1 MDLVQLLR
9 ELPVDLGQRI
19 RQLPM
24 DLAQLLLKSP
34 VESAQLI
41 HQWIR
46 YNPSISWSGTP
57 APQVASGWAQVL
69 SQPLDLAKEEDAE
82 VISASAGASALLVL
96 LPALAQLTK
105 MHWYPRRS
113 GAGMIAI
120 LT

>member
-1 MDLVQLLR
+1 MDLAK
-9 ELPVDLGQRI
+9 RI

-46 YNPSISWSGTP
+46 YNSPISWSGTA
-57 APQVASGWAQVL
+57 APQVASRWAQVL

-82 VISASAGASALLVL
+82 VISASAGASALLVH
-96 LPALAQLTK
+96 LPALAQLAK
-105 MHWYPRRS
+105 MHWHPRQS
-113 GAGMIAI
+113 GAGMIAT